1 MDSLSDKKLSFC
13 TAVEI
18 RTLPDGAR
26 LLKQTERGEYL
37 ALTSE
42 QRDILE
48 QFDGEKTVE
57 EILHLELVQGRNPG
71 IRAFY
76 DLVLSSINRGFLR
89 EDSVSTLKQG
99 KETSVAGLSAHG
111 VIGVIFSLAMIAA
124 GALAIFTSEIRLG
137 DDLIEWFKALAL
149 TSLGLSLSHA
159 LAGSTLHGLGRQA
172 YDARV
177 RWDRLLPFFALDTR
191 DAFMGGR
198 GCEIAVALRA
208 LCAPFMLAAIGWLFD
223 SDAAMLAS
231 CLAAIALASPF
242 GETPTHTL
250 LHSAFRKEY
259 ELPKCAQRFL
269 NAKLFAQ
276 MFNWKDKLEEENYL
290 LTYSTYAI
298 LWLSGVFYFA
308 NFLVHTQI
316 DALYIAMLA
325 ELPLENEGLTRFA
338 LALLSVILAGVIV
351 YFVWL
356 IVRGAHRLL
365 APHFFRA
372 ETRVVNRPADPG
384 RPEEAATLEFLRSAL
399 LFSQISDDLLKEL
412 AAAMKYITTAADKTV
427 IRERDPGDA
436 MFVLHTGQVE
446 VCKENES
453 GFLNVLA
460 TLGPGDV
467 FGEMALLDKAP
478 RNSSVR
484 SRTATGLF
492 TLARKDFDQLLVK
505 ALGADKIR
513 EIVQISAFLK
523 RNQLFSDWHQNAL
536 VTLAHKFSLVE
547 LLAGQ
552 RVIEKDQRNENFYIV
567 YEGRFKVVKDDV
579 ELATLGPGKFC
590 GEISLLSDAPANAD
604 VVAAS
609 YGKCLKLDKQD
620 FLKFVSHDFLTGLTI
635 ETTAA
640 SRAKAGGPA

>member
-1 MDSLSDKKLSFC
+1 MDSLSDKKLSFS

-18 RTLPDGAR
+18 RALPNGTR

-37 ALTSE
+37 ALKPE

-48 QFDGEKTVE
+48 QFDGKKTVE

-76 DLVLSSINRGFLR
+76 DLVLSAINRGFLR
-89 EDSVSTLKQG
+89 ERSEGTLKQG
-99 KETSVAGLSAHG
+99 GETPISGLPAKG
-111 VIGVIFSLAMIAA
+111 VVGIIFSLAMIIL
-124 GALAIFTSEIRLG
+124 GSLAIYKSEIRLG
-137 DDLIEWFKALAL
+137 AELTEWFKAAAL

-159 LAGSTLHGLGRQA
+159 LAASALYGFGRQV
-172 YDARV
+172 YDARL

-198 GCEIAVALRA
+198 SCEIAVALRA
-208 LCAPFMLAAIGWLFD
+208 LSAPFLLAALGWIFD
-223 SDAAMLAS
+223 SDAGMLAS
-231 CLAAIALASPF
+231 CLVAIALASPF

-276 MFNWKDKLEEENYL
+276 MFNWKEKLQEENYL

-308 NFLVHTQI
+308 NFLVLTQI
-316 DALYIAMLA
+316 DALYIATLA
-325 ELPLENEGLTRFA
+325 ELPPENESLSLFA
-338 LALLSVILAGVIV
+338 LALLALVLASVIV
-351 YFVWL
+351 YFLWL
-356 IVRGAHRLL
+356 VARGAYRIL

-372 ETRVVNRPADPG
+372 ESRVANQAADPA
-384 RPEEAATLEFLRSAL
+384 RPSEADTLAFLRGTM
-399 LFSQISDDLLKEL
+399 LFSQVNDELLKEL
-412 AAAMKYITTAADKTV
+412 AAAMKYITMAPDKTI

-436 MFVLHTGQVE
+436 MFVLHTGNVE

-467 FGEMALLDKAP
+467 FGEVALLDKAP

-492 TLARKDFDQLLVK
+492 TLSKTDFDHLLVK

-513 EIVQISAFLK
+513 EIVQISSFLK
-523 RNQLFSDWHQNAL
+523 RNSLFADWHQNAL
-536 VTLAHKFSLVE
+536 VTLAHKFSFVE

-552 RVIEKDQRNENFYIV
+552 KVIEKDQRNENFYIV
-567 YEGRFKVVKDDV
+567 YEGRFKVVKDDA
-579 ELATLGPGKFC
+579 EIATLGPGKFC
-590 GEISLLSDAPANAD
+590 GEISLLRDAPANAD

-620 FLKFVSHDFLTGLTI
+620 FLEFVSHDFLTGLTI
-635 ETTAA
+635 ENTAA
-640 SRAKAGGPA
+640 TRANARRAA